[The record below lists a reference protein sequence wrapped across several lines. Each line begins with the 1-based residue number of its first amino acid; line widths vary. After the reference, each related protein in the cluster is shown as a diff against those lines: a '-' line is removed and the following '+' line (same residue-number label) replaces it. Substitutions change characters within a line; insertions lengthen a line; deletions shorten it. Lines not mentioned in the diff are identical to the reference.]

1 MRYRQI
7 YKDISIVTI
16 GKINRDICNPLNLYK
31 HKVISQEEMESINDK
46 ELRIG
51 ADVVSFRTGS
61 FELYCDP
68 SRMQVRTAD
77 CSRSDQISD
86 ITLNILR
93 LSETVPSAIGI
104 NATFRFGLDE
114 PSFLRFCD
122 RCAPMTAFSPM
133 ADNALMFDLSFFD
146 WNHPENNGQPQANF
160 NIKRLPDEIGNQKVI
175 QISTNNHLNITDGMN
190 AVMSYLAE
198 TQKLHSQFFD
208 NCQQF
213 ISGIK

>member
-16 GKINRDICNPLNLYK
+16 GCDNRDICNPLNLYK
-31 HKVISQEEMESINDK
+31 HKVVSHDEIESINDK

-51 ADVVSFRTGS
+51 ADVVSFRTNS
-61 FELYCDP
+61 FELYCDS
-68 SRMQVRTAD
+68 SRMQIRTGD

-93 LSETVPSAIGI
+93 LSEKIPSAIGI
-104 NATFRFGLDE
+104 NATFRFSLDE
-114 PSFLRFCD
+114 PSFLRFCN
-122 RCAPMTAFSPM
+122 RCAPMAAFSPL

-146 WNHPENNGQPQANF
+146 WNHPMNNGQPQANF
-160 NIKRLPDEIGNQKVI
+160 NIKRLPDEIGNQRVI
-175 QISTNNHLNITDGMN
+175 QIATNNHLNVIDGMN
-190 AVMSYLAE
+190 AVLCYLAE
-198 TQKLHSQFFD
+198 TPKLHSQFFD

-213 ISGIK
+213 IRDIK